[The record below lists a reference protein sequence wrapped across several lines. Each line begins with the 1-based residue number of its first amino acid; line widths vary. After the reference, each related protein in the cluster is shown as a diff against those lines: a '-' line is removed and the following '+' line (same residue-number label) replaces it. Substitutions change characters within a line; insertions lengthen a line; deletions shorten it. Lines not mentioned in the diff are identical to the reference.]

1 MTRTSPIPATAP
13 LYLGAKVDAL
23 CVICGAGFK
32 AHGVKKTCS
41 KQCSAA
47 LRLQRKRADY
57 IKTRGKLPD
66 RQCCVCHAAFRPRI
80 NALTCSE
87 ACARTNRRTT
97 ARKRHERRYIPA
109 EMRACVICGSE
120 FAPHGKQ
127 KTCGDKCSRIHER
140 RNENKRNASRRPV
153 GRCVIC
159 GGDFYRGP
167 LGRKKVCSLKC
178 AKERNRRRDALLDRN
193 VRRELCRDW
202 RRRNPDKQ
210 KAATKRWQ
218 ENNRERHLE
227 ACRVIRRRFW
237 QRHPGLRAALMKI
250 YRASSSRPKAYAA
263 ERTAAYRIMR
273 LVEKYGISALE
284 SGFREPVPNENV
296 IKAREASARW
306 RAKNPAYKQQKQ
318 PREKRIAAQK
328 KHSARETAALNLIRE
343 IQSKGIEALL

>member
-1 MTRTSPIPATAP
+1 MIITAPIPATAP
-13 LYLGAKVDAL
+13 LHLGAKVGAH

-41 KQCSAA
+41 KQCSAE

-57 IKTRGKLPD
+57 IKTRGELPD
-66 RQCCVCHAAFRPRI
+66 RQCCVCGAAFRPRI

-87 ACARTNRRTT
+87 ACAQTNRRST
-97 ARKRHERRYIPA
+97 AREGHERRYIPA
-109 EMRACVICGSE
+109 EVRECVICSSV

-127 KTCGDKCSRIHER
+127 KTCGDKCSHELER
-140 RNENKRNASRRPV
+140 RNENNRRALRRAVSHCVVCGGGFHPRGRQTTCSHKCGKELRRQYEASR
-153 GRCVIC
+153 
-159 GGDFYRGP
+159 D
-167 LGRKKVCSLKC
+167 
-178 AKERNRRRDALLDRN
+178 RDIK
-193 VRRELCRDW
+193 RELCRDW

-218 ENNRERHLE
+218 DNNRERHLE
-227 ACRVIRRRFW
+227 ACRVIRGRFW

-263 ERTAAYRIMR
+263 ERTAAYRIVR

-284 SGFREPVPNENV
+284 PGFREPVPGESV

-306 RAKNPAYKQQKQ
+306 KARNPAYKQQKQ
-318 PREKRIAAQK
+318 PREKRIASQK
-328 KHSARETAALNLIRE
+328 KHAARETAAINLIRE